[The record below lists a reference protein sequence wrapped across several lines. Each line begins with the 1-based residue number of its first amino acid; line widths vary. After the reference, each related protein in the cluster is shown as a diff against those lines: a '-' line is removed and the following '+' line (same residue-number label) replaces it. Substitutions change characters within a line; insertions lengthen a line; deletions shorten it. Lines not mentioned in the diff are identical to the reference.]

1 MTSSAHLQGYPVI
14 VRWPVAWGDMDA
26 FAHVNNVV
34 YFRWFES
41 ARIAY
46 FAALEWAPGGVG
58 PILAHT
64 ACAFR
69 APLTYPDTVVIGAR
83 VDEVGDDRFTMRYRV
98 VSERLDRIAA
108 EGEGRVVSYDYSR
121 GIKAPLPAAI
131 RAAIE
136 RLEGRPAPST

>member
-1 MTSSAHLQGYPVI
+1 MTASPHLEGYPVI

-46 FAALEWAPGGVG
+46 FAALAWTPGGVG

-64 ACAFR
+64 SCAFR
-69 APLTYPDTVVIGAR
+69 AQLTYPDHVDIGAR

-98 VSERLDRIAA
+98 VSERHGRIAA
-108 EGEGRVVSYDYSR
+108 EGEGRVISFDYAR
-121 GIKAPLPAAI
+121 GVKAPLPAEI

-136 RLEGRPAPST
+136 RLEGGAT